1 MNTTTLNPHVPSHPP
16 AATPRA
22 AALQRWLC
30 RTPAPS
36 TVFVLVITLALC
48 GLGAWAAMAPIDV
61 IVRAEG
67 RIIPAGKPQIVQH
80 LEGGIVSAILV
91 KEGEPVQAGQPLMEL
106 SDVRARADVGQGQSR
121 LMALRAREARLEA
134 EASGRGVINYPAEV
148 DDAEVKRAE
157 TNALLARRGRLAEE
171 AGVLRSQSRQKQAE
185 IAEAESRA
193 TSQGGEFEVARRQ
206 HAVLEGL
213 RAKGA
218 ASQLEVLESQARMQR
233 LKSMVDEAQGSLP
246 RLRAAVGEIQAR
258 LQESEAKFR
267 AEASA
272 ELTQVRGE
280 IARIDQEVG
289 AGVDRLERSIVTA
302 PKAGV
307 VNRLSVTT
315 VGGVV
320 KPGESLMEITP
331 VASGVA
337 MEGKVRPN
345 DRASLQNGQKARL
358 RIGAYDYATHGVVEA
373 SVTEVSA
380 DTLVDDRGERFY
392 RLRLET
398 PDHTSL
404 QPLPGMTAQADVV
417 VGQRTV
423 LSYLLSPLTRFR
435 DTAFRD
441 PR

>member
-1 MNTTTLNPHVPSHPP
+1 
-16 AATPRA
+16 
-22 AALQRWLC
+22 
-30 RTPAPS
+30 
-36 TVFVLVITLALC
+36 
-48 GLGAWAAMAPIDV
+48 
-61 IVRAEG
+61 
-67 RIIPAGKPQIVQH
+67 
-80 LEGGIVSAILV
+80 
-91 KEGEPVQAGQPLMEL
+91 
-106 SDVRARADVGQGQSR
+106 
-121 LMALRAREARLEA
+121 
-134 EASGRGVINYPAEV
+134 
-148 DDAEVKRAE
+148 
-157 TNALLARRGRLAEE
+157 
-171 AGVLRSQSRQKQAE
+171 
-185 IAEAESRA
+185 
-193 TSQGGEFEVARRQ
+193 
-206 HAVLEGL
+206 
-213 RAKGA
+213 
-218 ASQLEVLESQARMQR
+218 
-233 LKSMVDEAQGSLP
+233 VDEAQDSLP

-302 PKAGV
+302 PQAGV

>member
-1 MNTTTLNPHVPSHPP
+1 MNTAVLDDT
-16 AATPRA
+16 AASPF
-22 AALQRWLC
+22 QRWLR
-30 RTPAPS
+30 RTPAPG
-36 TVFVLVITLALC
+36 TVFVLITTLALC

-61 IVRAEG
+61 IVRSEG

-80 LEGGIVSAILV
+80 LEGGIVAAILV
-91 KEGEPVQAGQPLMEL
+91 KEGEPVQAGQSLMEL

-121 LMALRAREARLEA
+121 LLALRAREARLEA
-134 EASGRGVINYPAEV
+134 EASGRAAISFPAEV
-148 DDAEVKRAE
+148 GDVEVMRAE
-157 TNALLARRGRLAEE
+157 TNALMARRGRLSEE
-171 AGVLRSQSRQKQAE
+171 ASVLRSQSHQKHAE
-185 IAEAESRA
+185 IAEAEARA
-193 TSQGGEFEVARRQ
+193 SSQGSELEVARRQ
-206 HAVLEGL
+206 HGVLEGL

-218 ASQLEVLESQARMQR
+218 ASQLEVLESQARVQR
-233 LKSMVDEAQGSLP
+233 LKSMVEEAQGSLP
-246 RLRAAVGEIQAR
+246 RLRAAVSEIQAR

-272 ELTQVRGE
+272 ELTGVRGE

-289 AGVDRLERSIVTA
+289 AGVDRLERSVVTA
-302 PKAGV
+302 PQAGV

-320 KPGESLMEITP
+320 KPGEALMEITP

-345 DRASLQNGQKARL
+345 DRASLQTGQKARL

-380 DTLVDDRGERFY
+380 DTLVDERGDRFY

-398 PDHTSL
+398 AGDTPL
-404 QPLPGMTAQADVV
+404 KPLPGMTAQADVV

-435 DTAFRD
+435 EAAFRD